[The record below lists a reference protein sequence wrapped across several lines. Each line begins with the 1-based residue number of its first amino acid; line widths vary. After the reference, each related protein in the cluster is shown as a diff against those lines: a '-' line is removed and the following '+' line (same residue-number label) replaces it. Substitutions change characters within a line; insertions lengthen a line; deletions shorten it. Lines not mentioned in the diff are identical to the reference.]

1 MCLELFVEV
10 ARGRVRE
17 RGGGDARGQLGDAY
31 GRFGVEALNGDLVHV
46 GDFGGRARWGIVLHV
61 DVKAGALEFGEERSG
76 AKLEE
81 VTRHDQETVEEQIF
95 LGLEN

>member
-1 MCLELFVEV
+1 MHIVQTCSEALGQFDETRGEFVGTGEHVLGDELQMCLELFVEV

-46 GDFGGRARWGIVLHV
+46 GDFGGRAR
-61 DVKAGALEFGEERSG
+61 
-76 AKLEE
+76 
-81 VTRHDQETVEEQIF
+81 
-95 LGLEN
+95 

>member
-46 GDFGGRARWGIVLHV
+46 GDFGGRAR
-61 DVKAGALEFGEERSG
+61 
-76 AKLEE
+76 
-81 VTRHDQETVEEQIF
+81 
-95 LGLEN
+95 